1 MEMNFLKTFEKEIN
15 KLDVQIGVGDPP
27 RYWYSVGNYAL
38 NRIISGSFFRGIP
51 QGRVTGLVGP
61 SGAGKS
67 FLAANL
73 MASAQHEGAFAL
85 MIDAENASDEKFVKA
100 IGVDT
105 SPANYR
111 YVGVR
116 TIPQVTK
123 VMSSFIKGYK
133 KEYNNNPD
141 APQIII
147 VIDSLDMLM
156 TDTEEKNWVKGVTKG
171 DQGQRNKQLK
181 QMLRTFVQAVKELNI
196 SIIIT
201 DGVYKNQDLL
211 NGEGV
216 YIAKEAIRFSISQI
230 IMLTKLKLKDDAKV
244 IRGIKMKCE
253 GFKTRFTQPFQKVVI
268 EVPYEEGM
276 NPYSGLLTV
285 GLELGIIK
293 QSGAW
298 YNVVDSDEKWYS
310 KDIADY
316 ADVILEKAEEMS
328 SAFLLASGV
337 SDDDLA
343 APDDDRTSLAR
354 RQETADN
361 DKNNADSA

>member
-1 MEMNFLKTFEKEIN
+1 MEKEMEMNFLKTFEKEIN
-15 KLDVQIGVGDPP
+15 KLDVQVGVGDPP

-38 NRIISGSFFRGIP
+38 NRIISGSFYRGIP

-73 MASAQHEGAFAL
+73 MASAQREGAFAL
-85 MIDAENASDEKFVKA
+85 MIDAENASDEKFVQA

-105 SPANYR
+105 SLRNYR

-116 TIPQVTK
+116 TIPQVNK

-133 KEYNNNPD
+133 NDFGKNDPE
-141 APQIII
+141 APQVII

-156 TDTEEKNWVKGVTKG
+156 TETEEKNFVNGITKG

-196 SIIIT
+196 SIIVT

-211 NGEGV
+211 NGEGL
-216 YIAKEAIRFSISQI
+216 YIAKEAIRFSLSQI
-230 IMLTKLKLKDDAKV
+230 IMLTKLKLKDDTKTV
-244 IRGIKMKCE
+244 KGIKMKCE
-253 GFKTRFTQPFQKVVI
+253 GFKTRFTQPFQKVVV

-276 NPYSGLLTV
+276 NPYSGLLIV
-285 GLELGIIK
+285 GLELDIIK
-293 QSGAW
+293 QAGSW
-298 YNVVDSDEKWYS
+298 YNIAGSDKKWYS
-310 KDIADY
+310 KDISGY
-316 ADVILEKAEEMS
+316 ADEILEKAEAMN

-343 APDDDRTSLAR
+343 APDDGRTSLAR

-361 DKNNADSA
+361 DKK